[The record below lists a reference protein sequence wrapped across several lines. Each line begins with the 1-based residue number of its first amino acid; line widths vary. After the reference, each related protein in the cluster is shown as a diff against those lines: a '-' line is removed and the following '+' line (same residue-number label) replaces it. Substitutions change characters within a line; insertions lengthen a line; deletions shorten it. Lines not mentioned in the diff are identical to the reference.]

1 MSPGRSSPEARRR
14 TMAAKVHS
22 STGEKQ
28 AMTQAQ
34 HTHHGTTISIVP
46 LAIAGVAMTAV
57 LGIALA
63 VSQGVPSFGS
73 GGATVQDVDQR
84 LTQMGR
90 DWQAQR
96 EAQGG
101 FTDLYTQL
109 GTEWEAQ
116 RAQTSTGVGPVEA
129 PRLEGPILP
138 APN

>member
-1 MSPGRSSPEARRR
+1 
-14 TMAAKVHS
+14 
-22 STGEKQ
+22 
-28 AMTQAQ
+28 MTQAQ
-34 HTHHGTTISIVP
+34 HTHQATAISVVP
-46 LAIAGVAMTAV
+46 FAIAAVAMTAV

-63 VSQGVPSFGS
+63 VSEGLPTMGS
-73 GGATVQDVDQR
+73 GGATVQDTDQR

-109 GTEWEAQ
+109 GAEWEAQ
-116 RAQTSTGVGPVEA
+116 RAQTSTGVGPAEP
-129 PRLEGPILP
+129 PRFEGPIGP